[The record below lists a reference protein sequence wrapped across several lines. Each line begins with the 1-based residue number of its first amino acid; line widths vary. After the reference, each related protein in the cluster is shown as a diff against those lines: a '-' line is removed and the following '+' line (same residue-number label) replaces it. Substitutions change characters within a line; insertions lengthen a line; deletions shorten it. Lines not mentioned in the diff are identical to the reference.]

1 MKKMI
6 GAAGVAAATILL
18 SAGAVAAT
26 PPNHFEEHF
35 EDEFDIACDGFVLH
49 ESVTFDI
56 HGTEHFDSSGELIRT
71 EAHVT
76 LKGVI
81 TGPDGLVLSDPGHF
95 HDTFSA
101 EDESFR
107 TTGLFFNIVV
117 PGRGSVAQDTG
128 FIEFF
133 PDGTI
138 VIHGPHEVFEAG
150 GDPAP
155 LLCPLFE

>member
-6 GAAGVAAATILL
+6 GAAGVAAATIVL
-18 SAGAVAAT
+18 SAGAVAAM

-49 ESVTFDI
+49 ASFTVDI

-71 EAHVT
+71 ETHIRFN
-76 LKGVI
+76 GVI
-81 TGPDGLVLSDPGHF
+81 TGPDGLVLRDPGYTHE
-95 HDTFSA
+95 TFSA
-101 EDESFR
+101 EDEIFR
-107 TTGLFFNIVV
+107 ITGLVFNIVV
-117 PGRGSVAQDTG
+117 PGRGSVVQDTG

-155 LLCPLFE
+155 LVCPLFE

>member
-18 SAGAVAAT
+18 SAVAVAAT

-35 EDEFDIACDGFVLH
+35 EDEFDIACDGVVLH
-49 ESVTFDI
+49 ESFTVDV
-56 HGTEHFDSSGELIRT
+56 HGTEHFDSSGELVRT

-76 LKGVI
+76 FKGVI
-81 TGPDGLVLSDPGHF
+81 TGPDGLVLRDPGHI
-95 HDTFSA
+95 HETFSA

-107 TTGLFFNIVV
+107 QTGLVFNIVV

-150 GDPAP
+150 DPA
-155 LLCPLFE
+155 LLICPLFE